1 MSTGPTGPC
10 VTTKPVV
17 APNAQTQSSQNSL
30 HEPRLRALLANY
42 PLCTGVQLAAA
53 PSPLT
58 LAAEQWDRTP
68 LPVPKPR
75 IDPGRGVAGLDMYLE
90 LQIDM
95 RPRLSASTLLGPA
108 TYDVVGAATVD
119 WGDDI
124 RHETFP
130 PGNAGGP
137 YPSGSL
143 RHQWTDRATYQVHVR
158 VDWTATWNL
167 AGDTGTLG
175 GYHTEG
181 DLTLP
186 VIEIQA
192 SGCTVPC
199 PPG

>member
-1 MSTGPTGPC
+1 
-10 VTTKPVV
+10 V
-17 APNAQTQSSQNSL
+17 APTADAQAKENELYES
-30 HEPRLRALLANY
+30 RLRTLLAQY
-42 PLCTGVQLAAA
+42 PLCAGVQLAAV

-75 IDPGRGVAGLDMYLE
+75 IAPGRGVTGLDMYLE
-90 LQIDM
+90 LQIEM
-95 RPRLSASTLLGPA
+95 RPKLSADTLLGRV
-108 TYDVVGAATVD
+108 TYDVVGTATVD
-119 WGDDI
+119 WGDDV
-124 RHETFP
+124 RHQSFP

-137 YPSGSL
+137 YPSGSI
-143 RHQWTDRATYQVHVR
+143 RHQWTNRGTYQVHVR
-158 VDWTATWNL
+158 VDWTATWHL
-167 AGDTGTLG
+167 AGGSGTLG

-192 SGCTVPC
+192 SGCTTPC